1 MKAVESN
8 FLKFI
13 QGPKQFVIPIY
24 QRTYSWTVKPQ
35 CEQLWNDIVYSA
47 TNDTV
52 QGHFIGSIV
61 YIQGGIYQSSAISEL
76 LVIDGQQRLATL
88 SLLLKALAKALD
100 VSKIEGA
107 ISNKKITNYYL
118 LNNEEKDD
126 LQHKLILT
134 RTDKDTIISLIEDRE
149 LTSEYSHQIIRN
161 YEFFQEQIKK
171 TAVDLNK
178 LYDGINKLFIVD
190 ISLERYK
197 DNPQLIFES
206 LNSTGLELSQ
216 ADLVRNYV
224 LMDLEPDEQQKIYN
238 QYWFPMESDFE
249 QQDYTSYFNRF
260 MRFPHPGNR

>member
-1 MKAVESN
+1 MDSK
-8 FLKFI
+8 
-13 QGPKQFVIPIY
+13 
-24 QRTYSWTVKPQ
+24 Q

-47 TNDTV
+47 THDKI

-134 RTDKDTIISLIEDRE
+134 RTDKDSIISLIEDRE
-149 LTSEYSHQIIRN
+149 FTSEYSHQIIRN

-171 TAVDLNK
+171 SGIDLNN
-178 LYDGINKLFIVD
+178 LYDAGFGNSYRGFIGY
-190 ISLERYK
+190 E
-197 DNPQLIFES
+197 
-206 LNSTGLELSQ
+206 
-216 ADLVRNYV
+216 
-224 LMDLEPDEQQKIYN
+224 
-238 QYWFPMESDFE
+238 
-249 QQDYTSYFNRF
+249 
-260 MRFPHPGNR
+260 

>member
-24 QRTYSWTVKPQ
+24 QRTYSWTVKQ

-47 TNDTV
+47 THDKI
-52 QGHFIGSIV
+52 QSHFIGSIV
-61 YIQGGIYQSSAISEL
+61 YLQGGIYQSSAISEL

-134 RTDKDTIISLIEDRE
+134 RTDKDSIISLIEDRE

-171 TAVDLNK
+171 SGIDLIN
-178 LYDGINKLFIVD
+178 LYDAGFGNSSRGFIGY
-190 ISLERYK
+190 E
-197 DNPQLIFES
+197 
-206 LNSTGLELSQ
+206 
-216 ADLVRNYV
+216 
-224 LMDLEPDEQQKIYN
+224 
-238 QYWFPMESDFE
+238 
-249 QQDYTSYFNRF
+249 
-260 MRFPHPGNR
+260 